1 MAISLIRTLI
11 LYIVVTI
18 SIRIMGK
25 RQVGELQNSELVI
38 TLMISNLAAIP
49 MQEIGIPLS
58 SGIIPILTLIVCEI
72 FVSGGMMKSNRFR
85 SLICGH
91 PIVVI
96 KDGKLQQKEMK
107 RLRFTIEDLMEA
119 LRLKDVFDIS
129 DVEFASMETNGKL
142 SVMLKPN
149 RSPPIASD
157 MGIVPMDNGISV
169 VVVSNGEYCPDSI
182 YICGKYDEWVKN
194 YLKKKNI
201 PLEDVFL
208 MTANRGGSCHVIRR
222 DTSERSEKQ

>member
-72 FVSGGMMKSNRFR
+72 
-85 SLICGH
+85 
-91 PIVVI
+91 
-96 KDGKLQQKEMK
+96 
-107 RLRFTIEDLMEA
+107 EDLMEA

-182 YICGKYDEWVKN
+182 YLCGKDDEWVKN

-208 MTANRGGSCHVIRR
+208 MTANRRGSCHVIRR
-222 DTSERSEKQ
+222 DTSERSEK